1 MKFTLCTA
9 FQTPREI
16 AALAIEAE
24 ACGFDMFAFA
34 DHVLHSETTKAGY
47 AYSDTGERPWSA
59 DAQWPEALTT
69 MSYVAAKTT
78 SIELMTAVF
87 VLPMRN
93 PFLVSQQLSTISQL
107 AQRRIWFGVGA
118 GWSQDEFELLQQ
130 DFDSRGKRCGEMIE
144 VMRKLWLGEMVEH
157 HGEYYDFDRLVML
170 PRPATDIPIL
180 MGGSADAALRR
191 PARTAD
197 GWIAPPWPF
206 DKCLKYIAKL
216 RNMLKEEGRENESFE
231 IVLTVSDV
239 RQRSDLDIAAEAGA
253 TNIICTNPW
262 AMQAFI
268 PGGAGD
274 VLDLQSKLEG
284 VRQYANTVIR
294 PYR

>member
-24 ACGFDMFAFA
+24 AFGFDMFAFA

-107 AQRRIWFGVGA
+107 AQ
-118 GWSQDEFELLQQ
+118 QEC
-130 DFDSRGKRCGEMIE
+130 DSRGKRCGEMIE

-191 PARTAD
+191 AARLAD